1 MKLKTCILPL
11 FFVLLLISYSVIATE
26 TSKDEKKANEVKETT
41 KKEEPKETDQ
51 YGGGGR
57 CRYGCCGGYGH
68 YGCRRCCTPHAVV
81 AEKDDNVV
89 AGNRDDGYGYG
100 YGGQGRYGYGWGGGG
115 YGGRGGGSWGG
126 RGGGGGGWGGGG
138 CRYGCCGHS
147 RYGGCRCC
155 YSDAEAKALDENEVQ
170 P

>member
-51 YGGGGR
+51 YGGRGR
-57 CRYGCCGGYGH
+57 CRYGCCGGWGR
-68 YGCRRCCTPHAVV
+68 YGCRRCCASEDAVV

-126 RGGGGGGWGGGG
+126 RGGGGGWGGGG